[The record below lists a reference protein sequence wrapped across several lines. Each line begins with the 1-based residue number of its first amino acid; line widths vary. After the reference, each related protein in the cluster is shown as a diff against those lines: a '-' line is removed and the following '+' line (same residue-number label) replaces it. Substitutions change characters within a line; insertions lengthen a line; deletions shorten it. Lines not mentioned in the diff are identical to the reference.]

1 MGLDAQTV
9 GDPQL
14 RRTDSSVSFSP
25 FAAPHNA
32 QERGEKASRM
42 SEIQE
47 ESAFGGAVMRS
58 ISNAAVRLLS
68 EYTGRGPT
76 KARTYVN
83 DDLISIVLK
92 DTMTTGERGLC
103 RRGKGELV
111 LSVRRAYQDTMGPAL
126 IAAVELNSGRRVL
139 AFLSANHLDPDVA
152 VESFVMGAATNGDLA
167 ELDGG
172 AAERHDPVTL
182 RDESVAVAH
191 AAAAGDRD
199 GSGPAEM

>member
-1 MGLDAQTV
+1 
-9 GDPQL
+9 
-14 RRTDSSVSFSP
+14 
-25 FAAPHNA
+25 
-32 QERGEKASRM
+32 M

-47 ESAFGGAVMRS
+47 EPAFGGAVMRS

-111 LSVRRAYQDTMGPAL
+111 LSVRKAYQDTMGPAQ

-172 AAERHDPVTL
+172 AAELHDPVAL
-182 RDESVAVAH
+182 RDDSVAVPH
-191 AAAAGDRD
+191 AVAAGDRD

>member
-1 MGLDAQTV
+1 
-9 GDPQL
+9 
-14 RRTDSSVSFSP
+14 
-25 FAAPHNA
+25 
-32 QERGEKASRM
+32 M

-47 ESAFGGAVMRS
+47 EPAFGGAVMRS

-111 LSVRRAYQDTMGPAL
+111 LSVRKAYQDTMGPAL

-172 AAERHDPVTL
+172 AAERHDPVAVP
-182 RDESVAVAH
+182 DESVAVPDESVAV
-191 AAAAGDRD
+191 
-199 GSGPAEM
+199 P

>member
-1 MGLDAQTV
+1 
-9 GDPQL
+9 
-14 RRTDSSVSFSP
+14 
-25 FAAPHNA
+25 
-32 QERGEKASRM
+32 
-42 SEIQE
+42 
-47 ESAFGGAVMRS
+47 MRS

-111 LSVRRAYQDTMGPAL
+111 LSVRKAYQDTMGPAL

-172 AAERHDPVTL
+172 AVERHDPVAL
-182 RDESVAVAH
+182 RDVAVPH
-191 AAAAGDRD
+191 AAAAGARD
-199 GSGPAEM
+199 GSGPADM